1 MSGGEPW
8 INLLLETSAKREG
21 AGQGQKGKKMGG
33 EGERRGG
40 GCERQKESLAK
51 QKQKDGTTEDRA
63 SAACVCDGIVMC
75 VYEYNKVHQCV
86 TQSEQGSWKSLF
98 MSGTV

>member
-21 AGQGQKGKKMGG
+21 AGRGQKGKKK
-33 EGERRGG
+33 GG
-40 GCERQKESLAK
+40 GVGERQKESLAK

-63 SAACVCDGIVMC
+63 SAACVCVGVVMC

-98 MSGTV
+98 MSGTI